1 MAIKNSYNNLNRFS
15 VVGKRFVVGFSE
27 TIRQYFIDYRYRHC
41 YIIRYYHCDADGSID
56 INIVIYYVFPICY
69 HSSKR
74 FNTTNHTV

>member
-41 YIIRYYHCDADGSID
+41 YIII
-56 INIVIYYVFPICY
+56 IYYILLG
-69 HSSKR
+69 
-74 FNTTNHTV
+74 TTTATPMVVLI